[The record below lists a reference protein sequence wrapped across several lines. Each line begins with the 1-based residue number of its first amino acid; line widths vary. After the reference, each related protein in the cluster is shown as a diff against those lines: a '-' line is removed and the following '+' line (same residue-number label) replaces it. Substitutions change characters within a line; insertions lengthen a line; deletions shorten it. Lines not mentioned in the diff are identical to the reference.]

1 MEIFKLDDGKEIKV
15 FNINELIDGIINNLE
30 VDCRQ
35 RGRLDLIDREIA
47 NLKKITAKKRKT

>member
-15 FNINELIDGIINNLE
+15 FNINELIDEIINNLE

-35 RGRLDLIDREIA
+35 RGRSDLIDREIA